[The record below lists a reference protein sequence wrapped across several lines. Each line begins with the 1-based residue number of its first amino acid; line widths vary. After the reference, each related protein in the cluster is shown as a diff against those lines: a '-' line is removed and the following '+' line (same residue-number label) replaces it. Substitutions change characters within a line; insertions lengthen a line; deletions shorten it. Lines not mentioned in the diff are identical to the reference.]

1 MKRLSNGIVLNREL
15 QRNNLPDCA
24 ADTLAASW
32 PSLIIAILLKAVPIL
47 SPRNPAGSFV
57 SPFSTGVLADHF
69 FPVDFPLGRFPAHI
83 SSL

>member
-32 PSLIIAILLKAVPIL
+32 QSLIIAILLKAVPIL

-57 SPFSTGVLADHF
+57 LPLSTRVLADQF
-69 FPVDFPLGRFPAHI
+69 FPVDFSLGRFPEHI